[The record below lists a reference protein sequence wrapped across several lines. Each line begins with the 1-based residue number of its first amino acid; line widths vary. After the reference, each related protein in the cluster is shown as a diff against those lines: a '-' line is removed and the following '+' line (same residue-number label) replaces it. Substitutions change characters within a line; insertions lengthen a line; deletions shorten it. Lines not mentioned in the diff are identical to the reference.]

1 MQYMYTQLHWNK
13 STKDWLVWSHNN
25 ATKCVELYGNLQTV
39 SQFFPKSVGHVIMS
53 SKNWFNQVKGYSLLD
68 QMTSRNLS
76 TSSVEYVNVL

>member
-39 SQFFPKSVGHVIMS
+39 SVFPEVRRTC
-53 SKNWFNQVKGYSLLD
+53 D
-68 QMTSRNLS
+68 
-76 TSSVEYVNVL
+76 NVQ